1 MFAGEDVSRLA
12 QIYQRSCLVLKRNNM
27 FFSLAMGVRT
37 EVVSVDWL
45 KQHLGES
52 EIQHAQCPSCGCP
65 TPPISS

>member
-1 MFAGEDVSRLA
+1 
-12 QIYQRSCLVLKRNNM
+12 
-27 FFSLAMGVRT
+27 MGVRTEVRT